1 MQTVEDQ
8 TLRRPMRQDT
18 FDLRD
23 QMIADDHPHHVQ
35 MHVDHMYTSDE
46 EHSVLEDDSDG
57 EDGVQDYM
65 DDDDRSS
72 DLSIPNE
79 SIDFDLVY
87 ALHSFAATV
96 EGQANVVKGDS
107 LFLMDDSN
115 SYWWLV
121 RVLKT
126 QEVGYIPAENIETP
140 FERLARLN
148 KHRNV
153 DLASATHTELEE
165 VPRSIR
171 ADRATPSPN
180 GTRTRSRSAKGV
192 AFTAAFSVHRYP
204 PAVWG
209 NEEEEDDEDV
219 EWDDEGYEDED
230 PELAE
235 EEEERERASQ
245 MEAHGGAGSGSSMGM
260 EPDDG
265 MSWEDGAVEEAQRK
279 PRLQAAPTEAEV
291 LRQQQEVVLVDPR
304 DLQAQRVR
312 IQGSQDVIS
321 LSPQEDMSISSS
333 PTKVMDPAQATET
346 RKLSMT
352 PPVARSDEQRQV
364 SPGAGPVR
372 ISPVAQQP
380 VGDRKRV
387 LELEPADDAA
397 RKKANV
403 AQAAPVVG
411 PAPLNV
417 NRGKPAPVGSADQS
431 PARSS
436 GGAKLRKERDTDD
449 EGGKEKD
456 KKKKGGVFGGLF
468 GRKKD
473 KDKGKDKTDTGSSHS
488 VGSERSRESEESGKS
503 ITQMQMQMQTV
514 PVSAPPI
521 EASSPTTAS
530 ARQQQQQA
538 IQQQQQGVLRS
549 AISPQQTV
557 QQQPQ
562 QSPVQQRGSQGQDA
576 APPAVIQ
583 AQISQHASQLR
594 QRDQQQQALYQQYLN
609 RSPSTPP
616 EAQPSYGLQSVS
628 AVFQSSNSF
637 VSSASAVSG
646 LSSGTSRPRPT
657 SLVLPPTTM
666 DGQGVGLPDL
676 SVIRVFAGSNLQTE
690 ATFKTVLLN
699 TSTTAQD
706 LVRQAIQRFRLPA
719 GDDEGDYYL
728 TIKQV
733 EGSSAT
739 LLPQEKPLGVFE
751 SLVEAAMELPKVK
764 RSSVGSISS
773 VASNLSMHPAIRKL
787 SMNDFT
793 DDSAVK
799 FYLNR
804 RSFGKDNG
812 TDDEEGDDTL
822 LAESVDDEDHTRSRT
837 QYLSVSTAGGSSVMP
852 ERFSSPSYRFP
863 LQLVIYPGD
872 LPDDMVFDP
881 QTEAIVFKHTLR
893 DRAQM
898 GPSLGISQTQR
909 RKVFVF
915 PKNVTVAEVIELGLE
930 RFGILEGVVDGGD
943 EVEDKLTKRRSS
955 SRVRYGLTVEVN
967 GKEKELSPSSKVIDA
982 YSRPPA
988 FRSVDRRDSKRRS
1001 VDSAQLLLGNLDDVQ
1016 PDDPVFILR
1025 RAISYRP
1032 SSRHRSSAPL
1042 DEIALQQFRDSIAS
1056 SSAGS
1061 DSTVEQPQMSKQ
1073 AIIAAQRAASR
1084 ANQRAILSAQANSA
1098 RGVDVLLPGNAMIR
1112 SSRYEIEDR
1121 MRYSYVEPDGETFD
1135 ISEIIEQEWK
1145 GELPSPRTAT
1155 APDDLLHGVLAR
1167 NKDGLGAKLDR
1178 VLSKIKNEKGLG
1190 RMATSQSTSGS
1201 TTDTIDSAGSGS
1213 SRYSAI
1219 DGDSERSDPRTATPT
1234 GYAAHG
1240 RAPSSTVPGSDRV
1253 GSALSRISSYR
1264 TASPGDSDAF
1274 SRAMSATPTAGQS
1287 RKLVSP
1293 HERQS
1298 SHSSALSDA
1307 SNYRS
1312 GTPSTPSAAMP
1323 AGRDGKNQRPR
1334 LVLPD
1339 DDLGLSNMMSIIEAR
1354 ASQYKIPDSP
1364 PLDPVDELLFGKIL
1378 DLNALHPDIR
1388 DIYAGTFK
1396 QLDDMDEVL
1405 DDLLR
1410 QAIRVL

>member
-1 MQTVEDQ
+1 MQAIEDR
-8 TLRRPMRQDT
+8 TIRHPMRQDT

-23 QMIADDHPHHVQ
+23 QMVADDHPHHAQ

-57 EDGVQDYM
+57 DDGVQDYM

-153 DLASATHTELEE
+153 DLASATHAELEE
-165 VPRSIR
+165 GPRAHR
-171 ADRATPSPN
+171 TDGATPSPN
-180 GTRTRSRSAKGV
+180 GTRTRSRVARGV
-192 AFTAAFSVHRYP
+192 AFTPSFSVHRYP

-209 NEEEEDDEDV
+209 NEEEEEDEDV

-230 PELAE
+230 PDLAE
-235 EEEERERASQ
+235 EQDERERASL
-245 MEAHGGAGSGSSMGM
+245 AGASGSATLSVSL

-265 MSWEDGAVEEAQRK
+265 MSWEDGAVEEIQRK
-279 PRLQAAPTEAEV
+279 PRAQGAGTSPTETDL
-291 LRQQQEVVLVDPR
+291 LRQHQEVVLVDPR
-304 DLQAQRVR
+304 DTQAQAQRLR
-312 IQGSQDVIS
+312 SPSGAQDVIS
-321 LSPQEDMSISSS
+321 LSPQEETPLSSS
-333 PTKVMDPAQATET
+333 PTRVMDPAQATET

-364 SPGAGPVR
+364 SPGAGPMR
-372 ISPVAQQP
+372 TSPVAQQT
-380 VGDRKRV
+380 VDERKRA
-387 LELEPADDAA
+387 LETEAAEAA

-403 AQAAPVVG
+403 TQTAPLTS

-417 NRGKPAPVGSADQS
+417 NRGKPAAVGAAEQS
-431 PARSS
+431 PSRSS
-436 GGAKLRKERDTDD
+436 GGAKLRKERDADD
-449 EGGKEKD
+449 ESGKEKD

-488 VGSERSRESEESGKS
+488 IGSERSRESEESGKS
-503 ITQMQMQMQTV
+503 ISQIQMQTV
-514 PVSAPPI
+514 AVPAAVA
-521 EASSPTTAS
+521 EASSPITTS

-538 IQQQQQGVLRS
+538 MQQQQQGVLRNAVS
-549 AISPQQTV
+549 PRPAVQQSQQPKAQAESPQGQT
-557 QQQPQ
+557 
-562 QSPVQQRGSQGQDA
+562 A
-576 APPAVIQ
+576 APPSAFQ

-616 EAQPSYGLQSVS
+616 EAQPSYGLQSAS
-628 AVFQSSNSF
+628 AVLQGSTSF
-637 VSSASAVSG
+637 ASSASTTSG
-646 LSSGTSRPRPT
+646 LTIGTSRPRPG
-657 SLVLPPTTM
+657 SLVLSPTTM

-699 TSTTAQD
+699 ASTTAQD

-719 GDDEGDYYL
+719 GDDEGEYYL

-739 LLPQEKPLGVFE
+739 LLPHEKPLGVFE
-751 SLVEAAMELPKVK
+751 TLVEAAMELPKVK

-799 FYLNR
+799 FYLER
-804 RSFGKDNG
+804 RSFGN
-812 TDDEEGDDTL
+812 DENADGDEGEETL
-822 LAESVDDEDHTRSRT
+822 LAESVNDEEDPTRSKP
-837 QYLSVSTAGGSSVMP
+837 QYLSVSTAGGSGVTL

-863 LQLVIYPGD
+863 LQLVIYPDD

-881 QTEAIVFKHTLR
+881 QTEAIVFRNTLR
-893 DRAQM
+893 DRLQI
-898 GPSLGISQTQR
+898 GPSPGISQTQR

-955 SRVRYGLTVEVN
+955 SRVRYVLTVEIN

-982 YSRPPA
+982 YTRPPA

-1001 VDSAQLLLGNLDDVQ
+1001 VDSAQLLLGSLDDVQ

-1025 RAISYRP
+1025 RAIAYRP

-1042 DEIALQQFRDSIAS
+1042 DEIALQQLHRASIAS

-1061 DSTVEQPQMSKQ
+1061 DSTAEQPQMSKQ

-1084 ANQRAILSAQANSA
+1084 ANQRAILSAQANSVS
-1098 RGVDVLLPGNAMIR
+1098 GVDVLLPGNAMIR
-1112 SSRYEIEDR
+1112 SSRYDMDNR
-1121 MRYSYVEPDGETFD
+1121 MRYSYVEPDGETYD
-1135 ISEIIEQEWK
+1135 ISEIVEQEWK
-1145 GELPSPRTAT
+1145 GELPSPRIAT
-1155 APDDLLHGVLAR
+1155 ASDDLLHGILAR
-1167 NKDGLGAKLDR
+1167 NKDGLDAKLNR
-1178 VLSKIKNEKGLG
+1178 VLSKIKHEKGSG
-1190 RMATSQSTSGS
+1190 RGAVSQSTSDS
-1201 TTDTIDSAGSGS
+1201 TVDSLRSMES
-1213 SRYSAI
+1213 SSLSRYSAA
-1219 DGDSERSDPRTATPT
+1219 DGSSHPSDPRTATPT
-1234 GYAAHG
+1234 AYSAHG
-1240 RAPSSTVPGSDRV
+1240 RNNSTTPGSPRV

-1274 SRAMSATPTAGQS
+1274 SRSMSVTPTAGQS

-1298 SHSSALSDA
+1298 SLSSALSDA

-1312 GTPSTPSAAMP
+1312 GTPPVAMP
-1323 AGRDGKNQRPR
+1323 VKSQRPR
-1334 LVLPD
+1334 LIFPD
-1339 DDLGLSNMMSIIEAR
+1339 DDLGLSDMMSIIEAR
-1354 ASQYKIPDSP
+1354 SRQYKIPESP
-1364 PLDPVDELLFGKIL
+1364 PLDPVDELLFGKTL
-1378 DLNALHPDIR
+1378 DLNALHPDVR
-1388 DIYAGTFK
+1388 DIYSGTFK
-1396 QLDDMDEVL
+1396 QLDEMDEIL
-1405 DDLLR
+1405 DDLL
-1410 QAIRVL
+1410 QHAIRAF